1 MLPKPTTS
9 TRFPNRVCPSG
20 VPMRRSLMDCCMP
33 RVLRSR
39 DRVRWMMCSAHDTAL
54 PVPLLLMLDT
64 QMPLRV
70 AEGMSMPST
79 PTPYWMMSLRC
90 LAWARVASSSLAIK
104 GTATWAAPMWVATS
118 VASHCITSTLES
130 WANMSRVKFALQGKC
145 RVQNRTLQ
153 VRARAT
159 EPTVC
164 AAAASTGLP
173 AAGDMMRWRVQECAH
188 RHVQLECPSRGTLR
202 PRTGSSLAP
211 WDPAWCTAPSV

>member
-1 MLPKPTTS
+1 
-9 TRFPNRVCPSG
+9 
-20 VPMRRSLMDCCMP
+20 
-33 RVLRSR
+33 
-39 DRVRWMMCSAHDTAL
+39 
-54 PVPLLLMLDT
+54 
-64 QMPLRV
+64 
-70 AEGMSMPST
+70 
-79 PTPYWMMSLRC
+79 
-90 LAWARVASSSLAIK
+90 
-104 GTATWAAPMWVATS
+104 
-118 VASHCITSTLES
+118 
-130 WANMSRVKFALQGKC
+130 MSRVKFALQGKC

-211 WDPAWCTAPSV
+211 WDPAWCTAPSAAVKPVLAGLPGSLFHPMVPEDTTLAHEA